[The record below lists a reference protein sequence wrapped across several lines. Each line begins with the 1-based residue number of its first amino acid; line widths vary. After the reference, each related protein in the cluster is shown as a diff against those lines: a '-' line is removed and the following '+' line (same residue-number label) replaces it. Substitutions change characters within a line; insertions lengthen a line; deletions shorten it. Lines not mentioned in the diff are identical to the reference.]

1 MTFKG
6 SSKVVY
12 TNACVVFDYF
22 SLVNENTACPV
33 LHPSV
38 SIDHTDRLKTSR
50 CHSSSP
56 FCDSVSS
63 FTPSSLSPSLL
74 IPIPILHPDLLTS
87 WPPPPPPPPIPPPL
101 RPVMAPV
108 SATPTPSP
116 PPLWW
121 ATESCEL
128 HRETGEAA
136 STLARWRASPDAPRS
151 SRSVTSNCSC
161 LTPFS
166 LLHLILISLHSP
178 SSDSPRW
185 NRLLFFFNTLNSVGF
200 VAEPGHRQKRWR
212 R

>member
-6 SSKVVY
+6 SSQVVY

-22 SLVNENTACPV
+22 TLVNENTARPV

-56 FCDSVSS
+56 YLWLCFV
-63 FTPSSLSPSLL
+63 FH
-74 IPIPILHPDLLTS
+74 PILTLSISSHLHSHPCILTS
-87 WPPPPPPPPIPPPL
+87 WPPPPPPPIPPPL

-151 SRSVTSNCSC
+151 SRSVTANCSC
-161 LTPFS
+161 LTPSSHSHFTPFAPLWLS
-166 LLHLILISLHSP
+166 PLKSSPIL
-178 SSDSPRW
+178 
-185 NRLLFFFNTLNSVGF
+185 F
-200 VAEPGHRQKRWR
+200 
-212 R
+212 

>member
-1 MTFKG
+1 MKTQPALFFIHQFP
-6 SSKVVY
+6 SITPIDWRLHVV
-12 TNACVVFDYF
+12 THHHLFVTLF
-22 SLVNENTACPV
+22 
-33 LHPSV
+33 H
-38 SIDHTDRLKTSR
+38 
-50 CHSSSP
+50 
-56 FCDSVSS
+56 
-63 FTPSSLSPSLL
+63 LSPHPHSLHL
-74 IPIPILHPDLLTS
+74 FSFPFPSCILTS
-87 WPPPPPPPPIPPPL
+87 WPPPPPPPIPPPL

-166 LLHLILISLHSP
+166 LLHLILISLHSAP
-178 SSDSPRW
+178 SDSPRL